1 MADEFDLFLRE
12 ALAPPA
18 RKPDRR
24 FVARVEALVL
34 LEERL
39 QAERSGLFHQFG
51 VQVLAIAAVAAGL
64 LLLGRA
70 PAVAGFVEHSPA
82 IALSALLAGFTLLML
97 IAAQTGGRNGAVDL
111 SPGA

>member
-12 ALAPPA
+12 SLAPPA
-18 RKPDRR
+18 RKPDRQ
-24 FVARVEALVL
+24 FVARVETLVL

-39 QAERSGLFHQFG
+39 QAERRGLFHQLG

-70 PAVAGFVEHSPA
+70 PAISSFVENSPA
-82 IALSALLAGFTLLML
+82 VALSALLAGFTLLML
-97 IAAQTGGRNGAVDL
+97 VIATQASDRGRMEV
-111 SPGA
+111 

>member
-1 MADEFDLFLRE
+1 MPDEFDLYLRE

-18 RKPDRR
+18 RKPDRQ
-24 FVARVEALVL
+24 FVARVETLVVL
-34 LEERL
+34 DERL
-39 QAERSGLFHQFG
+39 QAERRGLFHQLG

-70 PAVAGFVEHSPA
+70 PAVAGFVEHSQA

-97 IAAQTGGRNGAVDL
+97 VTVPTGARARLVDL
-111 SPGA
+111 APEA